1 MVKVH
6 SLRVFTSTRLK
17 IIKCRDLVKTNRRA
31 QLRIVSTRSVK
42 HRRKLHAQLTTGTG
56 CAGQG
61 SVACTPQRFVQGK
74 SVSTPARKALSAGQ
88 GLGGALHALSLQNK
102 SRLVLS
108 ARCHAVVAE
117 RAGVLQLPP

>member
-1 MVKVH
+1 M
-6 SLRVFTSTRLK
+6 
-17 IIKCRDLVKTNRRA
+17 RRP
-31 QLRIVSTRSVK
+31 RK
-42 HRRKLHAQLTTGTG
+42 HRVHPATIR
-56 CAGQG
+56 AGQI
-61 SVACTPQRFVQGK
+61 SEHTRPQ
-74 SVSTPARKALSAGQ
+74 ALSAGQ